1 MRGGIGAGPGLAGT
15 SREDDVSSTVPIP
28 EERRLVPRREPE
40 PAEEPEPGLS
50 LAEYLRTKDKLIAFA
65 EQLAPEVQS
74 LRDENQT
81 LKARCDE
88 LQEML
93 VTATERLDTAEN
105 QAAMAEGQFAQMWQ
119 ALRTMDANQQAFN
132 ARMAAIAQQVVRNS
146 RKDALDAACRSRQP
160 GEGPDKV
167 LRHAD
172 SYVTWLEPPA
182 PPPGQPVQ
190 EPETED
196 ADGRPHPTSH

>member
-1 MRGGIGAGPGLAGT
+1 MRGGIGADLDNPRPGHDL
-15 SREDDVSSTVPIP
+15 SPTVPIP

-40 PAEEPEPGLS
+40 PEESPEPGLS
-50 LAEYLRTKDKLIAFA
+50 LTEYLRTKDQLIAFA
-65 EQLAPEVQS
+65 EKLAPEVQS

-93 VTATERLDTAEN
+93 VTATERLDTTEN
-105 QAAMAEGQFAQMWQ
+105 QASMAEGQFAQVWQ
-119 ALRTMDANQQAFN
+119 TLRTMDANQQAFN
-132 ARMAAIAQQVVRNS
+132 ARMTAIAQQVVRNS

-182 PPPGQPVQ
+182 PPPVQPIQ